1 MQSKTWSPR
10 FNKPLNEKMKM
21 FNQSI
26 LFDYHLAKW
35 DIIASIAH
43 AKMLEKVGLFTKD
56 ELKKAVDGLEKILK
70 QVDNNEIK
78 MFYPASFSAPV
89 HPSCSSDRNIVLLQK
104 KPRAVKRINTVQ
116 VFDRCKFLFPLY
128 LEGEHLPYEIDKVKD
143 QELKLEAILL
153 FRIYE
158 IALTVYE
165 GYLFFHGVYGKIQGL
180 DFLEG
185 YLRECREEV
194 GYEIP
199 LAIDHLGHI
208 PLEDCIRLARRLE
221 KYNLSW
227 MEDALPWQQTELWK
241 QLHAAT
247 TVPLGTGEDI
257 YLLRNFKPL
266 LDSGALAVVHPD
278 LLTAGGIAET
288 KKVGDYAEER
298 GVQMSLHM
306 AESPIAAMAAVH
318 VAAAT
323 RNFMALEIHSVDV
336 PWWKD
341 LVNPAFRIENGFVPV
356 PDAPG
361 LGIESLNEALIQ
373 AHLHESFPEAWSPTD
388 EWDKEWANDRR
399 WS

>member
-1 MQSKTWSPR
+1 MWR
-10 FNKPLNEKMKM
+10 
-21 FNQSI
+21 
-26 LFDYHLAKW
+26 
-35 DIIASIAH
+35 
-43 AKMLEKVGLFTKD
+43 
-56 ELKKAVDGLEKILK
+56 
-70 QVDNNEIK
+70 
-78 MFYPASFSAPV
+78 
-89 HPSCSSDRNIVLLQK
+89 
-104 KPRAVKRINTVQ
+104 
-116 VFDRCKFLFPLY
+116 
-128 LEGEHLPYEIDKVKD
+128 
-143 QELKLEAILL
+143 
-153 FRIYE
+153 
-158 IALTVYE
+158 
-165 GYLFFHGVYGKIQGL
+165 
-180 DFLEG
+180 
-185 YLRECREEV
+185 
-194 GYEIP
+194 
-199 LAIDHLGHI
+199 
-208 PLEDCIRLARRLE
+208 
-221 KYNLSW
+221 
-227 MEDALPWQQTELWK
+227 

-257 YLLRNFKPL
+257 YLLENFKPL

-361 LGIESLNEALIQ
+361 LGIESLNEDLIQ
-373 AHLHESFPEAWSPTD
+373 AHLHESFPEAWSSTD
-388 EWDKEWANDRR
+388 EWNKEWANDRR